1 MSMKKIP
8 LMLILAAL
16 VLAGCKGNSDGTT
29 TGDVRTGDTT
39 VADGTTD
46 GFTTDTT
53 ARTDSGETPGT
64 DMLQELFQESLG
76 QDAEASDI
84 PQTDLAQDTPDP
96 LDQLETPDGESSLDT
111 ASDVEPQSGVC
122 PVIGYEACGGDL
134 IGKWKFLDMC
144 PDDPKAANDLCESP
158 FDNLPACIGGG
169 NDILCDSVIDGTLE
183 FIDSDTAKM
192 VSEHWIVFSWVFT
205 DACLVAAGQPG
216 ADAEAR
222 CLSLSSEKLSCT
234 YAPDAC
240 TCSGA
245 SWKEPDDTEFP
256 YTAAGSELTLFQDKI
271 NASYCITGD
280 QLVIDHYFYHPVS
293 WRYWVLEKATE
304 EPPPQSLTLEQAQA
318 LLPGVWE
325 GVAFADSSNPI
336 EPVPP
341 GFFNVFFEDGKF
353 TFKCGKP
360 SNVTWK
366 LIEKWGFPTVEVT
379 LSPGSVV
386 YWVIQ
391 ELTETSLHYI
401 EGGDSFYYER
411 RADCP

>member
-1 MSMKKIP
+1 MSMMKTA
-8 LMLILAAL
+8 LMLSLAAL
-16 VLAGCKGNSDGTT
+16 ALAGCKGNTEGTADG
-29 TGDVRTGDTT
+29 DIRTGDTT
-39 VADGTTD
+39 
-46 GFTTDTT
+46 
-53 ARTDSGETPGT
+53 GT
-64 DMLQELFQESLG
+64 DAATDVAPTDNTTRADSEDVTGADVLQDQLQETAG
-76 QDAEASDI
+76 QDALTTDA
-84 PQTDLAQDTPDP
+84 PLTDLAQDTPDP
-96 LDQLETPDGESSLDT
+96 LDQVETPDADSSPDTESDL
-111 ASDVEPQSGVC
+111 VPQSGVC

-134 IGKWKFLDMC
+134 LGTWKFLDMC
-144 PDDPKAANDLCESP
+144 PEDPKAANDLCESP
-158 FDNLPACIGGG
+158 FDEIPQCIGEG
-169 NDILCDSVIDGTLE
+169 NEILCDSVIEGTLE
-183 FIDSDTAKM
+183 FIDADTAKM
-192 VSEHWIVFSWVFT
+192 VSEHWIEFSWVFS
-205 DACLVAAGQPG
+205 DACLVAVGQPG
-216 ADAEAR
+216 ADAQAR
-222 CLSLSSEKLSCT
+222 CLSLSSDKLSCT
-234 YAPDAC
+234 YAPGAC

-245 SWKEPDDTEFP
+245 SWKEPDDTQFP

-304 EPPPQSLTLEQAQA
+304 KPPPPLSLGKAQE

-325 GVAFADSSNPI
+325 GVGMANGGNPV

-353 TFKCGKP
+353 TFKCGQP

-391 ELTETSLHYI
+391 EITETSLHYI
-401 EGGDSFYYER
+401 EGGDSFFYER
-411 RADCP
+411 RADCR